1 MRTMRTIFRFAI
13 LPFVAAC
20 LVGVTGRE
28 AHAQAAAGRPMRIVV
43 AFPAGGPTDL
53 LARVVAQKAT
63 EGLAQPVIVE
73 NRAGAGGNV
82 GVEAVAKSPAD
93 GHTVLLATISF
104 VINPSLYKRTG
115 YDAVKDFAPITLL
128 SSTPYVMLV
137 HPSVPARSVKE
148 LIGMAKAKPGAL
160 NYASSGNGTAAHLAG
175 ELFKSAAQVDITH
188 IPYKGAAPALTD
200 LLAGQVSLLFNNPLT
215 ALPHVKTGKARALA
229 VTSAKRL
236 SAVPDLVTL
245 AEAGVRGVEVG
256 SWSAMLAPGG
266 TPQAQVSR
274 LHNEFMRVLN
284 LPDVRNRLVAEGAE
298 PIGAG
303 PDELAA
309 FIKSEL
315 AKWAK
320 VVAQSGARLD

>member
-1 MRTMRTIFRFAI
+1 MRTKFR
-13 LPFVAAC
+13 LAARACVVMC
-20 LVGVTGRE
+20 LASLAAPA
-28 AHAQAAAGRPMRIVV
+28 AHAQTAGGKPMRIVV

-53 LARVVAQKAT
+53 LARVIAQKAT
-63 EGLAQPVIVE
+63 EGLGQPVIVE

-82 GVEAVAKSPAD
+82 GMEAVAKAPPD
-93 GHTVLLATISF
+93 GGTVLLATISF

-115 YDAVKDFAPITLL
+115 YDPVKDFAPITLL

-137 HPSVPARSVKE
+137 HPSVPARSVKD
-148 LIGMAKAKPGAL
+148 LIAMAKARPGAL

-175 ELFKSAAQVDITH
+175 ELFKSAAHVNLTH

-236 SAVPDLVTL
+236 TAAPEIVTL

-256 SWSAMLAPGG
+256 SWSAMLAPAG
-266 TPQAQVSR
+266 TSPAQITR
-274 LHNEFMRVLN
+274 LHGEFMRVLN
-284 LPDVRNRLVAEGAE
+284 LPEVRARLVAEGAE

-303 PDELAA
+303 PEELSA
-309 FIKSEL
+309 FIKSEMV
-315 AKWAK
+315 KWAK
-320 VVAQSGARLD
+320 VVAESGARLD